1 MKLNIVPAILFAV
14 IGCAV
19 LPRYFQ
25 QTPKYLTPEQVEQ
38 NEQKIREQK
47 AREYAKETGTTVV
60 IRSKEAEAA
69 YQQNDEPSFVEKMDR
84 YYAAMRSA
92 RTSLTET
99 EILESYQ
106 TAEDYCTGLQLGK
119 SRGEMVVEAIML
131 ANRAGLPDSEKP
143 KYGKMMAAIMDS
155 ADQHVCN

>member
-1 MKLNIVPAILFAV
+1 MKLNIVPFVLFAV

-19 LPRYFQ
+19 LPQHFQ
-25 QTPKYLTPEQVEQ
+25 QNPGYLTPEQVEQ

-47 AREYAKETGTTVV
+47 AREYAKETGTTVI

-69 YQQNDEPSFVEKMDR
+69 YQQSDELSFVERMDR
-84 YYAAMRSA
+84 YYAAMRSTG
-92 RTSLTET
+92 TSMTET

-131 ANRAGLPDSEKP
+131 ANQAGLPDSEKP
-143 KYGKMMAAIMDS
+143 KYGKMVTAIMDS
-155 ADQHVCN
+155 AEQHVCD